1 MLLSNVF
8 SKDLSEIIIDTLL
21 MTIIPTIFAY
31 IIGLPLG
38 VLLHYTSKKGL
49 RPNKVINFILGTIV
63 NIFRSIPCLLLIVMF
78 TPVTS
83 LIFGR
88 GTWSNYWYSM
98 VVPMVAASFA
108 FVARMV
114 EQSLNEVN
122 NGVVEASKAMGATD
136 LQIITKVLI
145 PEARSSLISGFAVVI
160 VSVIGYTSFAGY
172 IGAGGLIVEAFTAG
186 FELNRTDIMWI
197 CVTIVVIIVQ
207 LLQEGGL
214 FIAKK
219 LDKRRK

>member
-1 MLLSNVF
+1 MFLNNMFMERLP
-8 SKDLSEIIIDTLL
+8 DIISDTLL
-21 MTIIPTIFAY
+21 MTIVPTILAY

-38 VLLHYTSKKGL
+38 VLLYYTSKNGL
-49 RPNKVINFILGTIV
+49 RPNKVINFILGIIV
-63 NIFRSIPCLLLIVMF
+63 NIFRSIPCVLLIVMF
-78 TPVTS
+78 IPVTTF
-83 LIFGR
+83 IFGR
-88 GTWSNYWYSM
+88 GSWTNYWYSM
-98 VVPMVAASFA
+98 VVPMTAATFA

-122 NGVVEASKAMGATD
+122 GGVVEASKAMGAND
-136 LQIITKVLI
+136 FQIITRVLI

-172 IGAGGLIVEAFTAG
+172 IGSGGLIVEAFTEG
-186 FELNRTDIMWI
+186 FHHNNKDIMWI
-197 CVTIVVIIVQ
+197 CVAIVIIIVQ

-214 FIAKK
+214 YISKK